1 MNWGLIL
8 PPLMLAGSNL
18 FMNVA
23 WYGHLKAP
31 KEAIWVAVLASWG
44 LAFFEYW
51 LAVPANRLGSK
62 AYSLATQDDA
72 GSVFTGRF
80 RAGGMGAVR
89 AKAGAGAI
97 GGLCADYRGRSADF
111 QRELTVGNS
120 CG

>member
-62 AYSLATQDDA
+62 AYSLAQLKTMQEVFSLA
-72 GSVFTGRF
+72 GFVLVAWALFGQKPGLAQL
-80 RAGGMGAVR
+80 AGFALII
-89 AKAGAGAI
+89 AGAALI
-97 GGLCADYRGRSADF
+97 F
-111 QRELTVGNS
+111 KGN
-120 CG
+120 

>member
-31 KEAIWVAVLASWG
+31 HKAIWGAVLASWG

-62 AYSLATQDDA
+62 AYSLAQLKTMQEVFSLA
-72 GSVFTGRF
+72 GFVLVAWALFGQKPGLAQL
-80 RAGGMGAVR
+80 AGFALII
-89 AKAGAGAI
+89 AGAALI
-97 GGLCADYRGRSADF
+97 F
-111 QRELTVGNS
+111 KGN
-120 CG
+120 

>member
-1 MNWGLIL
+1 MIL

-51 LAVPANRLGSK
+51 LAVPANRLGAK
-62 AYSLATQDDA
+62 AYSLAQLKTMQEVFSLA
-72 GSVFTGRF
+72 GFVLVAWALFGQKPGLVQL
-80 RAGGMGAVR
+80 AGFALII
-89 AKAGAGAI
+89 AGAALI
-97 GGLCADYRGRSADF
+97 F
-111 QRELTVGNS
+111 KGN
-120 CG
+120 

>member
-31 KEAIWVAVLASWG
+31 KEAVWVAVLASWG

-51 LAVPANRLGSK
+51 LAVPANRIGAR
-62 AYSLATQDDA
+62 AYSLAQLKTMQEVFSLA
-72 GSVFTGRF
+72 GFVLVAWALFGQKPGLAQL
-80 RAGGMGAVR
+80 AGFALIL
-89 AKAGAGAI
+89 AGAALI
-97 GGLCADYRGRSADF
+97 F
-111 QRELTVGNS
+111 KGN
-120 CG
+120 

>member
-31 KEAIWVAVLASWG
+31 KEAVWVAVLASWG

-51 LAVPANRLGSK
+51 LAVPANRLGAK
-62 AYSLATQDDA
+62 AYSLAQLKTMQEVFSLA
-72 GSVFTGRF
+72 GFVLVAWALFGQKPGLAQL
-80 RAGGMGAVR
+80 AGFALIL
-89 AKAGAGAI
+89 AGAALI
-97 GGLCADYRGRSADF
+97 F
-111 QRELTVGNS
+111 KGN
-120 CG
+120 

>member
-31 KEAIWVAVLASWG
+31 HKAIWVAVLASWG

-51 LAVPANRLGSK
+51 LAVPANRLGAK
-62 AYSLATQDDA
+62 AYSLAQLKTMQEVFSLA
-72 GSVFTGRF
+72 GFVLVAWALFGQKPGLPQL
-80 RAGGMGAVR
+80 AGFALIL
-89 AKAGAGAI
+89 AGAALI
-97 GGLCADYRGRSADF
+97 F
-111 QRELTVGNS
+111 KGN
-120 CG
+120 